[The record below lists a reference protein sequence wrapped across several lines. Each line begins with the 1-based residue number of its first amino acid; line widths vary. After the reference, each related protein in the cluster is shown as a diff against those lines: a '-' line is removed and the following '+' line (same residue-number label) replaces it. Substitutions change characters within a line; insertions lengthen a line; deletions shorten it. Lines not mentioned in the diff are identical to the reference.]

1 MIYVSCRF
9 IFDPISWRTPQGKS
23 FVDIAT
29 YTKLLLASG
38 MYSESF
44 FLDNDYTR
52 NEITGKKILSKKIAL
67 YVDPNFLENFGVQ
80 DIKPEVSPATA
91 HNKCLHNTHLGDIDV
106 HHQQWKGNHS
116 PEWRDSLS
124 TESYSLQRRRRH
136 EGRILSQED

>member
-91 HNKCLHNTHLGDIDV
+91 HNNCLHSTHLGVIDV
-106 HHQQWKGNHS
+106 HH
-116 PEWRDSLS
+116 
-124 TESYSLQRRRRH
+124 
-136 EGRILSQED
+136 